1 LRRKDLNVKNRQREE
16 SPASEEPPIKKTKIL
31 EDLLRTANK
40 FLTNM
45 EVVLE
50 EKPYGMDYSRE
61 LIGYQQ
67 TIDLLEMYLWAI
79 N

>member
-1 LRRKDLNVKNRQREE
+1 
-16 SPASEEPPIKKTKIL
+16 
-31 EDLLRTANK
+31 
-40 FLTNM
+40 M